1 LKRYGLLSTLALIA
15 LIVLPLFF
23 AQAET
28 EDDLELP
35 DLVLYSENTSAPTSN
50 SQGDDADWGD
60 VPAIIFENMQPTST
74 FSGNNPPVLRED
86 VLTEEERG
94 DLDYDPCVFNNKALK
109 RSAISAIEFVDHL
122 DDIGNDAWDVSMAE
136 DGSVWAWTRDEANGK
151 RLFIAGN
158 GGVTAPGNCSHLFV
172 RYENL
177 EEIRFNSCF
186 FTGETTNMHQ
196 MFGRCRSLAHLD
208 VTCFDTRNV
217 TDFSYMFS
225 KCERLTDLDVQGF
238 DTSAAD
244 TMQGMFS
251 NCASLESIDVSG
263 FNTANVTDM
272 SHLFSDCS
280 RLTGID
286 VSNFDTGNVSDMNHM
301 FNGCSAL
308 TAIDLRS
315 FDTSKVER
323 MNYMFYE
330 CANVRKLDVSRFDTG
345 NVINM
350 SHMFSKCSSLSVLE
364 TSRFNTSRVE
374 SMNDMFNNCGSLESV
389 DVSHFDTGRVT
400 DMYRM
405 FNRCKRLKR
414 VDASGFNTCKVTN
427 ASKMFSNCTNLEQLD
442 VSDRFILLNRK
453 ELNTEN
459 MFASCHAKVVRDGQA
474 MSASDWIGQ
483 ASIKPDMAKGDTGHS
498 VRWLQRVLIQ
508 LGYLSGQ
515 ADGIWGDETEEG
527 LKRFQS
533 ASGLGETGRADE
545 ETIEALCNR

>member
-94 DLDYDPCVFNNKALK
+94 DLDYDPCVFNNKVVK

-158 GGVTAPGNCSHLFV
+158 GGVTAPGNCSHLFA

-177 EEIRFNSCF
+177 EEIRFNNCF

-545 ETIEALCNR
+545 ETIEALCNP

>member
-1 LKRYGLLSTLALIA
+1 MKRYGLLSTLALIA

-94 DLDYDPCVFNNKALK
+94 DLDYDPCVFNNKVVK

-158 GGVTAPGNCSHLFV
+158 GGVTAPGNCSHLFA

-177 EEIRFNSCF
+177 EEIRFNNCF

>member
-94 DLDYDPCVFNNKALK
+94 DLDYDPCVFNNKVVK

-158 GGVTAPGNCSHLFV
+158 GGVTAPGNCSHLFA

-177 EEIRFNSCF
+177 EEIRFNNCF

>member
-1 LKRYGLLSTLALIA
+1 MKRYGLLSTLALIA

-94 DLDYDPCVFNNKALK
+94 DLDYDPCVFNNKVVK

-158 GGVTAPGNCSHLFV
+158 GGVTAPGNCSHLFA

-177 EEIRFNSCF
+177 EEIRFNNCF

-545 ETIEALCNR
+545 ETIEALCNP

>member
-1 LKRYGLLSTLALIA
+1 MILKKG
-15 LIVLPLFF
+15 
-23 AQAET
+23 E
-28 EDDLELP
+28 
-35 DLVLYSENTSAPTSN
+35 
-50 SQGDDADWGD
+50 G
-60 VPAIIFENMQPTST
+60 
-74 FSGNNPPVLRED
+74 
-86 VLTEEERG
+86 EE
-94 DLDYDPCVFNNKALK
+94 
-109 RSAISAIEFVDHL
+109 H
-122 DDIGNDAWDVSMAE
+122 
-136 DGSVWAWTRDEANGK
+136 
-151 RLFIAGN
+151 
-158 GGVTAPGNCSHLFV
+158 
-172 RYENL
+172 
-177 EEIRFNSCF
+177 
-186 FTGETTNMHQ
+186 
-196 MFGRCRSLAHLD
+196 
-208 VTCFDTRNV
+208 
-217 TDFSYMFS
+217 
-225 KCERLTDLDVQGF
+225 
-238 DTSAAD
+238 
-244 TMQGMFS
+244 
-251 NCASLESIDVSG
+251 
-263 FNTANVTDM
+263 
-272 SHLFSDCS
+272 
-280 RLTGID
+280 
-286 VSNFDTGNVSDMNHM
+286 
-301 FNGCSAL
+301 
-308 TAIDLRS
+308 IDLRS